1 MYSKK
6 NPDWQIPLYSPL
18 CHIMIILL
26 SSDFTN
32 QHFPKQYHT
41 QLIYYSF
48 AILFLLQINIFYI
61 YVQISTWILLGYIV
75 DPLTI
80 LTKVKCVKM
89 TKSVNS
95 STYSHII
102 FQSYTLLLWKIVWHH
117 TSKLICIHIQI
128 CCKHLVLS

>member
-80 LTKVKCVKM
+80 LTKVKCVKNDKICKLKYLFSYHFSELYTVTM
-89 TKSVNS
+89 EDRLT
-95 STYSHII
+95 SHIKI
-102 FQSYTLLLWKIVWHH
+102 NVYSYRNL
-117 TSKLICIHIQI
+117 Q
-128 CCKHLVLS
+128 